1 MQRSNNEPSDNR
13 GRLWEIWNLV
23 RLASLAAS
31 RDSRLWRA
39 ADGKLRGF
47 EARAPDPGAGE
58 GGGVDREASVE
69 RAAPPEGRDALS
81 FADDTLDPGAVPG
94 E

>member
-39 ADGKLRGF
+39 PDGKIRGF
-47 EARAPDPGAGE
+47 EARAPESGAGE
-58 GGGVDREASVE
+58 GGGGDRETSMG
-69 RAAPPEGRDALS
+69 RSAPPFE
-81 FADDTLDPGAVPG
+81 
-94 E
+94 